1 MRTGPRRG
9 GLMFPPKI
17 NFTRGRR
24 KSIRYERPRE
34 PRNSS
39 RIRSFVIRRL
49 KKLRGKC
56 IVCAMHTVENNPETS
71 DIIRGLLQMEHQRIV
86 SSFSPGTASPAAA
99 SAEDS
104 VWRQQ
109 NTELHPYREIMV
121 ILKNDIPFQLASRV
135 YEGHVGDIVLFDAF
149 ENHDRFHPPSVT
161 DTLTLWMQIG
171 PQTIV
176 SSVIRSQ
183 GGAGKVIM
191 RFEFSN
197 SELCTLLNRAW
208 HDAGDGRKVPE
219 VANMEI
225 GAVVNVVRSEF
236 AEKFMTG
243 AVQYN
248 RSLKDAQKPYPAV
261 VAAMNHIATHIG
273 EKLHFDDIA
282 EQAGYSRQHFARL
295 FKQYSG
301 YNFRDYIDHVRM
313 MMFRKMYFTKY
324 MRKNEIAGELGFSS
338 SSSLIHWLRSVQ
350 GKHLEQN
357 VTAPTRRHGDKG
369 TI

>member
-1 MRTGPRRG
+1 M
-9 GLMFPPKI
+9 
-17 NFTRGRR
+17 
-24 KSIRYERPRE
+24 S
-34 PRNSS
+34 
-39 RIRSFVIRRL
+39 
-49 KKLRGKC
+49 
-56 IVCAMHTVENNPETS
+56 TVENRPETP
-71 DIIRGLLQMEHQRIV
+71 DIIRGLLQMERQRIV
-86 SSFSPGTASPAAA
+86 SAFALGAASPAA
-99 SAEDS
+99 ENDGDR

-121 ILKNDIPFQLASRV
+121 ILKNDIPFQLAGRV
-135 YEGHVGDIVLFDAF
+135 YEGRVGDIVLFDAF
-149 ENHDRFHPPSVT
+149 ETHDRFHPPSVD

-176 SSVIRSQ
+176 CSVIRSE
-183 GGAGKVIM
+183 GGAGKVLM

-197 SELCTLLNRAW
+197 SELCTLLNRVW

-236 AEKFMTG
+236 AEKLMSG

-248 RSLKDAQKPYPAV
+248 RSLKDAQNRPYPAV
-261 VAAMNHIATHIG
+261 MAAMNHIATHIG

-282 EQAGYSRQHFARL
+282 ERAGYSRQHFARL

-301 YNFRDYIDHVRM
+301 YNFRDYVDHVRM
-313 MMFRKMYFTKY
+313 IVFREMYFIKY
-324 MRKNEIAGELGFSS
+324 MRKNEIADKLGFSS
-338 SSSLIHWLRSVQ
+338 TSSLSHWLRSVQ
-350 GKHLEQN
+350 DKHLERD
-357 VTAPTRRHGDKG
+357 VTARPRRHGDKG